1 MIKFLRKFESHG
13 IKITQVNSIRVTKSI
28 NLL

>member
-1 MIKFLRKFESHG
+1 MVEILRNSESRG
-13 IKITQVNSIRVTKSI
+13 DWIARVNSIRVTKSI